1 VSGTVTSGMVW
12 TLCWDTTMSGAA
24 LRAGVNG
31 KNLTEWQFGLGPIK
45 PRWNVSGTYMQAID
59 RAYLDV
65 SEDVRS
71 G

>member
-1 VSGTVTSGMVW
+1 
-12 TLCWDTTMSGAA
+12 MSGAA